1 MTTKVIW
8 RTSRR
13 SFLAGAASAAA
24 LVSAARGARAD
35 NQSDVIVIGAGL
47 AGLNAAVNL
56 TDQGLNVRV
65 LEATDRI
72 GGRVNTLDDVEN
84 RPEGGGSE
92 VGTMYARV
100 LSTADRTGLQLRKAL
115 GDPIRWQWHVGGKF
129 VSSQEWPTAEVNK
142 LSGEAR
148 KRPPPA
154 LESFFMPK
162 ENPLGQDLEAWLSKD
177 AQRYDVPMD
186 QFLRERG
193 ADDVALRFI
202 EMGEGTDSLKELS
215 VLWDF
220 RRSAISSFT
229 AAQGIDSLRHIVGG
243 MSRLPDAI
251 AAQLLKNPVEKN
263 KPVIGIRD
271 DGRGVEVRTADGKT
285 FRAKHAVVAVPLPM
299 VKTLKFDPG
308 LPALQKAAYDTISL
322 GYGTCIYF
330 PVTGKYWEED
340 GMAPWM
346 WSDSGMGR
354 VMKWSNEIGDYLWV
368 YFSGPENRRFRGKP
382 DAEVL
387 AYIEN
392 QLLTN
397 RPSMKGRIGK
407 GKVVNWSD
415 QKWTRGTF
423 LFMRPGEITKFGNV
437 VANAHGRIHFAGE
450 HTALLASGLEGAME
464 SGERAALEVM
474 EEI

>member
-1 MTTKVIW
+1 MSTKQIW

-13 SFLAGAASAAA
+13 TFLTGAASTLA
-24 LVSAARGARAD
+24 LASATRGARAD
-35 NQSDVIVIGAGL
+35 NTSDVIVIGAGL
-47 AGLNAAVNL
+47 AGLNAAVNF

-65 LEATDRI
+65 LEASNRI
-72 GGRVNTLDDVEN
+72 GGRVNTLDDVDN

-100 LSTADRTGLQLRKAL
+100 LSTVDRTGLGLRPAI
-115 GDPIRWQWHVGGKF
+115 GDPIRWQWHIGGKF
-129 VSSQEWPTAEVNK
+129 VSSQEWPTSDVNK

-162 ENPLGQDLEAWLSKD
+162 ENPLGQDLEAWLSD
-177 AQRYDVPMD
+177 AAKKYDVPMD
-186 QFLRERG
+186 AFLRERG

-202 EMGEGTDSLKELS
+202 ELSGGTDSLKELS
-215 VLWDF
+215 ALWDL
-220 RRSAISSFT
+220 RRDVISSFT

-243 MSRLPDAI
+243 MSRLPDAM
-251 AAQLLKNPVEKN
+251 AGTLLKNPVEKN
-263 KPVIGIRD
+263 AAVIGIRD
-271 DGRGVEVRTADGKT
+271 DGKGVEVRTADGKT
-285 FRAKHAVVAVPLPM
+285 HRAKHAVVAVPLPM
-299 VKTLKFDPG
+299 VKTLKLEPG
-308 LPALQKAAYDTISL
+308 LPKLQKEAYDTISL

-346 WSDSGMGR
+346 WSDGGMGR

-368 YFSGPENRRFRGKP
+368 YFAGPENRRFRGKP
-382 DAEVL
+382 DAEIMQYV
-387 AYIEN
+387 ET
-392 QLLTN
+392 QLFTN

-415 QKWTRGTF
+415 QPWTRGTF
-423 LFMRPGEITKFGNV
+423 LHMRPGEISKFGNV
-437 VANAHGRIHFAGE
+437 VANKHGRIHFAGE

-464 SGERAALEVM
+464 SGERAAVEIM

>member
-1 MTTKVIW
+1 MSGKTVW
-8 RTSRR
+8 RTTRR
-13 SFLAGAASAAA
+13 TFLGGTAAGLALAA
-24 LVSAARGARAD
+24 LPRGARAD
-35 NQSDVIVIGAGL
+35 NTSDVIVIGAGL
-47 AGLNAAVNL
+47 AGLNAAVTL
-56 TDQGLNVRV
+56 ADQGLNVRV
-65 LEATDRI
+65 IEASNRI

-100 LSTADRTGLQLRKAL
+100 ISTVERMGLQLRPAL
-115 GDPIRWQWHVGGKF
+115 GDPIRWHWHIGGKF
-129 VSSQEWPTAEVNK
+129 VSSQEWPTSDVNK

-148 KRPPPA
+148 KRPPPT

-177 AQRYDVPMD
+177 AQKYDVPMD
-186 QFLRERG
+186 RFLRERG
-193 ADDVALRFI
+193 ADDEALRFI
-202 EMGEGTDSLKELS
+202 AMGEGTDSLKELS

-229 AAQGIDSLRHIVGG
+229 ASQGIASLRHIVGG
-243 MSRLPDAI
+243 MSRLPEAM
-251 AAQLLKNPVEKN
+251 ATTLLKNPVEKN
-263 KPVIGIRD
+263 VAAVGLRD
-271 DGRGVEVRTADGKT
+271 DGKGVEVRTADGKT
-285 FRAKHAVVAVPLPM
+285 YRAKHAVVAVPLPM

-308 LPALQKAAYDTISL
+308 LPSLQKAAYDTIAL

-340 GMAPWM
+340 GLAQWM

-354 VMKWSNEIGDYLWV
+354 VMKWTNEIGDYLWV

-387 AYIEN
+387 AYVEN
-392 QLLTN
+392 QLYTN
-397 RPSMKGRIGK
+397 RPPMKGRIGK

-423 LFMRPGEITKFGNV
+423 LFMRPGEITRFGNV

-450 HTALLASGLEGAME
+450 HTALLSSGLEGAME
-464 SGERAALEVM
+464 SGERAAVEVM
-474 EEI
+474 EAI